1 MESLELMLVDLKV
14 KEMEMLWRY
23 HKNKVYFIHLNHSNP
38 AIKEDDATSNII
50 KSKGFNVARE
60 GFVFSL

>member
-1 MESLELMLVDLKV
+1 MSEIPHPFITETMEHLYSLKTI
-14 KEMEMLWRY
+14 

-38 AIKEDDATSNII
+38 AIKKSEATSNII

-60 GFVFSL
+60 GIQLPL

>member
-1 MESLELMLVDLKV
+1 MEHLYSLK
-14 KEMEMLWRY
+14 KN

-38 AIKEDDATSNII
+38 AIKEGDATLNII

-60 GFVFSL
+60 GLVFPL